1 MFWNED
7 NVLWIDIF
15 LPSQSVQYSDFS
27 TNLGLPMRPRFPFLD
42 VFNHHLAIL
51 EESGT
56 LSRLRSKWIYTQD
69 QSIEHL
75 CQQRVD
81 QGEEDDHRVAWQN
94 VTDIFWLLAGGVIGC
109 LIVFGLEKIFWAQI
123 FLFACVEASYDSYLN
138 SKFKKKDYL
147 SAMFFIMPVYLACF
161 IWFIWK
167 SWNKH

>member
-1 MFWNED
+1 
-7 NVLWIDIF
+7 
-15 LPSQSVQYSDFS
+15 
-27 TNLGLPMRPRFPFLD
+27 MRPRFPFLD

-69 QSIEHL
+69 QCIEHL

-109 LIVFGLEKIFWAQI
+109 LIVFGLEKIF
-123 FLFACVEASYDSYLN
+123 
-138 SKFKKKDYL
+138 
-147 SAMFFIMPVYLACF
+147 
-161 IWFIWK
+161 
-167 SWNKH
+167 